1 MVEDKNISLVY
12 HYHDV
17 PKHWQQH
24 VAYEVSNVV
33 RQHGFVPMPAHA
45 AIEIKPPVVWTKG
58 HAALLILNEFF
69 GSSWNKNNR
78 VFYLG
83 DDTSDEA
90 VMKVNLFKIIF
101 RFDFI

>member
-1 MVEDKNISLVY
+1 MY

-17 PKHWQQH
+17 PQSWQNQI
-24 VAYEVSNVV
+24 VSEVSNIV
-33 RQHGFVPMPAHA
+33 RQYGFNPLQAHE
-45 AIEIKPPVVWTKG
+45 AIEIKPPVNWSKG

-69 GSSWNKNNR
+69 DNHWHMDNR

-90 VMKVNLFKIIF
+90 VMEVSYCFAYC
-101 RFDFI
+101 